1 MDIMNKIEKW
11 FQVGAAALFVIF
23 ALFNLVRTFIQNSAV
38 FYALCFAAMTVV
50 SWYLLKIAWRELKEE
65 EMKEPAED
73 INKNEEDEV

>member
-11 FQVGAAALFVIF
+11 FQVGAAALFVFF
-23 ALFNLVRTFIQNSAV
+23 ALFNLVRTFVLNSAV

-65 EMKEPAED
+65 ETMPAED
-73 INKNEEDEV
+73 INKEEEDEV

>member
-11 FQVGAAALFVIF
+11 FQVGAAALFVFF

-65 EMKEPAED
+65 EMKSIED
-73 INKNEEDEV
+73 INKEEEEV